1 MARQQLGPEFSD
13 RVPRHIIAE
22 TVQDW
27 SGWRDQHPVRRDPT
41 IQAPQTFEP
50 VSSRP
55 MKVTQIAW
63 KGFSI
68 KQGQEWCY
76 VPFLVA
82 RGGTQPLAG
91 APEEADLTQVM
102 YRGEPMEH
110 YTNIHRIENLARSHP
125 LVELVIFHGGHRA
138 RDQSWPEFDTLG
150 RCTSYHQ
157 SPYDLKLT
165 LAATG
170 ATMYM
175 GFTVHAVM
183 HDLAC
188 IWWSPGRGMQND
200 TRGDVRDM
208 ARAIFLDLAEIA
220 HQQPHLGTQLQR
232 AWEQG
237 ANVRPTQQADAA
249 AGSSGPA
256 TPRPASGGKGSS
268 PAQPLAL
275 TAPADGRS
283 PEDASSLPT
292 GQAAAAGSSRLAS
305 LWRRFACC
313 CPP

>member
-1 MARQQLGPEFSD
+1 MVRQQLGPEFSD
-13 RVPRHIIAE
+13 LSPRHIIAD
-22 TVQDW
+22 TVPDW
-27 SGWRDQHPVRRDPT
+27 LGWRDQHPVRRDPT
-41 IQAPQTFEP
+41 IQAPPTFEP

-55 MKVTQIAW
+55 ELSNRLQKLTQIAW

-68 KQGQEWCY
+68 KEGQEWCY

-125 LVELVIFHGGHRA
+125 LVVQVNLHRA
-138 RDQSWPEFDTLG
+138 HTQPPSQFDTLG
-150 RCTSYHQ
+150 RATTFHQ

-175 GFTVHAVM
+175 GFTVREVM

-188 IWWSPGRGMQND
+188 IWWRPGRGMKND
-200 TRGDVRDM
+200 TDRDM

-256 TPRPASGGKGSS
+256 TPRPAHGSS
-268 PAQPLAL
+268 PA
-275 TAPADGRS
+275 
-283 PEDASSLPT
+283 
-292 GQAAAAGSSRLAS
+292 
-305 LWRRFACC
+305 
-313 CPP
+313 